1 MGQTMV
7 HHSIAIVSGHA
18 MKRQGRTLP
27 RTGHDTLRF
36 SVLELA
42 RVTGNLSRALWR
54 SIMSTDEPGTAS
66 SGWFAAPHDAQGAAS
81 VALDSPQKRRSAIV
95 IAGRAAHRV
104 ASGVR

>member
-1 MGQTMV
+1 MV
-7 HHSIAIVSGHA
+7 HYSIAIVSGHA

-54 SIMSTDEPGTAS
+54 SIMSTDEAGTAS